1 MAILVAG
8 VSYQHRYDA
17 GFNGPSSPPATAG
30 KLRRGSSVFK
40 DAGSSITTFEDDALR
55 ASRVTAF
62 ARLTE
67 SKFFRIWLTYFSL
80 SFWPRS

>member
-1 MAILVAG
+1 MQVLTDR
-8 VSYQHRYDA
+8 HPR
-17 GFNGPSSPPATAG
+17 PPRRV

-67 SKFFRIWLTYFSL
+67 SKFFRNLG
-80 SFWPRS
+80 